1 MEELCLLF
9 EQYTGKTPTEVTKLK
24 VAGSNRLYYRL
35 SNTNIR
41 VVGVIGE
48 SLEENKAFV
57 ELAKHFAENHL
68 PTPRIYAYTSDY
80 RYYIQEDLGDVSLFD
95 FCENGIKTGVFSKNE
110 KAMLLKTIEFLPRLQ
125 VEGAREL
132 DFSYCYPQ
140 PEFDRNTVLWDLN
153 YFKYCFLKTIGI
165 DFLEPQLEV
174 DFQQLA
180 SDLLEE
186 KSDTFLYRDFQAR
199 NVMIKDNQPYFID
212 FQGGR
217 KGPVYYDVASFVWQA
232 KANYPPQLREDLLAH
247 YLTALQHYQ
256 PIDEANFRKKLQ
268 LFVLFRT
275 LQVLGAYGFRGYFE
289 QKPHFVESIPFAI
302 DNLRE
307 LLKND
312 FSKYPYL
319 IELLHALCEL
329 PRFGNFNSTDGGT
342 LSQPVS
348 EILDNS
354 KLTVTVTSFSYKKGI
369 PDDESG
375 NGGGYVFDC
384 RGMHNPGRYEEYK
397 QLTGLDKPVIDFL
410 EKEGEIQGFL
420 QSAYKLADAHIQD
433 FLKRGFS
440 HVMFSFGCTGG
451 QHRSVY
457 CAQHLAAYVADKYG
471 VKVKLNHREQNIK
484 KELH

>member
-9 EQYTGKTPTEVTKLK
+9 EQYTGKIPTEVTKLK

-48 SLEENKAFV
+48 SLAENKAFV
-57 ELAKHFAENHL
+57 ELAKHFAEKQL
-68 PTPRIYAYTSDY
+68 PTPRVYAYTSDY

-95 FCENGIKTGVFSKNE
+95 FCENGIKTGVFSE
-110 KAMLLKTIEFLPRLQ
+110 KERNILIKTIEFLPRLQ

-153 YFKYCFLKTIGI
+153 YFKYCFLKTTGI

-180 SDLLEE
+180 NDLLADD
-186 KSDTFLYRDFQAR
+186 SDTFLYRDFQAR

-232 KANYPPQLREDLLAH
+232 KANYPQQLREDLLAH

-256 PIDEANFRKKLQ
+256 PIDAVNFRNKLQ

-302 DNLRE
+302 TNLRE

-312 FSKYPYL
+312 FSNYPYL
-319 IELLHALCEL
+319 IELLHTLCEL
-329 PRFGNFNSTDGGT
+329 PKFTSMTNGLTS
-342 LSQPVS
+342 SKPVS
-348 EILDNS
+348 TEYDTT
-354 KLTVTVTSFSYKKGI
+354 KLNVVVTSFSYKKGI
-369 PDDESG
+369 PNDESG

-397 QLTGLDKPVIDFL
+397 QLTGLDKQVIDFL
-410 EKEGEIQGFL
+410 EKEGEIQLFL
-420 QSAYKLADAHIQD
+420 QSVYRLADAHITD
-433 FLKRGFS
+433 FLRRGFM

-457 CAQHLAAYVADKYG
+457 CAQHLAEYVAQKYG
-471 VKVKLNHREQNIK
+471 IKVQLNHREQNIK
-484 KELH
+484 KEF

>member
-1 MEELCLLF
+1 MEELSKLF
-9 EQYTGKTPTEVTKLK
+9 EQYTGEKPTNITKLK
-24 VAGSNRLYYRL
+24 GAGSNRTYYRL
-35 SNTNIR
+35 SKNDTQVIG
-41 VVGVIGE
+41 VVGE
-48 SLEENKAFV
+48 SLIENKAFV
-57 ELAKHFAENHL
+57 ELAKHFASKVL
-68 PTPRIYAYTSDY
+68 PTPKVYKHSDDY
-80 RYYIQEDLGDVSLFD
+80 QYYIQEDLGDVSLFD
-95 FCENGIKTGVFSKNE
+95 YCAQGIETGIFPDKEKN
-110 KAMLLKTIEFLPRLQ
+110 MLFKTIAFLPCMQ
-125 VEGAREL
+125 FDGGQGL
-132 DFSYCYPQ
+132 DFSNCYPQ

-153 YFKYCFLKTIGI
+153 YFKYCFLKTTGI

-186 KSDTFLYRDFQAR
+186 KSDTFLYRDFHAR
-199 NVMIKDNQPYFID
+199 NVMIKDNEPYFID

-217 KGPVYYDVASFVWQA
+217 KGPIYYDVASFVWQA
-232 KANYPPQLREDLLAH
+232 KANYPSHLREELVAH
-247 YLTALQHYQ
+247 YLKELQKYQ
-256 PIDEANFRKKLQ
+256 PTDELLFRNKLQ

-289 QKPHFVESIPFAI
+289 QKPHFLESIPFAI
-302 DNLRE
+302 NNLRD
-307 LLKND
+307 LLQHD
-312 FSKYPYL
+312 FSNYPYL
-319 IELLHALCEL
+319 IELLQSLCDL
-329 PRFGNFNSTDGGT
+329 PKFKSATHGVSS
-342 LSQPVS
+342 SQPVS
-348 EILDNS
+348 QQYDNTN
-354 KLTVTVTSFSYKKGI
+354 LTVTINSFSYKKGI
-369 PDDESG
+369 PEDESG

-384 RGMHNPGRYEEYK
+384 RGMHNPGRYEAYK

-471 VKVKLNHREQNIK
+471 VKVKLNHREQTIK
-484 KELH
+484 KELN